1 MTYKASSRVRP
12 IVGTKIMLLQLFLMK
27 LSPSNHFRVSFLPR
41 DITPEHLSAWM
52 ENHKDRD
59 FPRPWMRPNKI
70 GQLIKMTAS

>member
-1 MTYKASSRVRP
+1 MTYKAPSRIRP
-12 IVGTKIMLLQLFLMK
+12 IVGTKIILQLLLMK
-27 LSPSNHFRVSFLPR
+27 LSSSNHCRVSFLPR

-70 GQLIKMTAS
+70 GQLIKTTAS